1 MHLDCIQAAGV
12 PAAPST
18 PNRNPSFL
26 GNACA
31 RVAAVG
37 RGGFRRANKL
47 VLGAVAGAAVLIGLA
62 SPAVADPVNYS
73 PVSYASGAVTFT
85 PANSV
90 DPIIQGA
97 IALIG
102 VVFALYIL
110 WKLAGMVIGFLGRR
124 R

>member
-18 PNRNPSFL
+18 PNRNPSLF
-26 GNACA
+26 GNACD

-37 RGGFRRANKL
+37 RGGFRGVRKFI
-47 VLGAVAGAAVLIGLA
+47 LGAVAVGALAFGLA
-62 SPAVADPVNYS
+62 PAVMADPPNYS

-85 PANSV
+85 PGNAV